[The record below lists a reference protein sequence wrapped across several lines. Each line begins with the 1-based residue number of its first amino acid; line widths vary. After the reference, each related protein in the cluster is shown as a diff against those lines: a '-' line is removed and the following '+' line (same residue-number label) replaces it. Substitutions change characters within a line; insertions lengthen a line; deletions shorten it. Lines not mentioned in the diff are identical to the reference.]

1 MGLDS
6 WVRNFGIGSLYLAG
20 DSDGDVIIQ
29 GKAGENSVACFAD
42 GATRIYNDGAEKLA
56 TTSTGID
63 VTGTVTADGLD
74 VQGNVFI
81 NNGYAYQIG
90 GDSGGSSI
98 VGKLHNSSGVFT
110 MASLGNRNI
119 KLTTSDADRLKVD
132 ANGDISFYEAT
143 GTTPKFFWDAS
154 AESLGIGTS
163 SPKESAG
170 LHIQGS
176 NGSSGA
182 NVNVAAN
189 EVFIDNNANTGITLG
204 SSATGVG
211 TYAFADSTVALR
223 GAIQYDHSD
232 DSMNFRVSSA
242 DRMRIDSSG
251 RVGIGT
257 ASPSAGLDVAY
268 GDAGTVAAEFKNA
281 SGFGISITPQ
291 VGGSGSVTQIG
302 LASGESLSFAPNN
315 AEAMRIDSSGNLLVG
330 TTDTSPY
337 DRTSGN
343 AIAMGDGLISSA
355 QSGGNAAIFNRMT
368 SVGSI
373 IGLNYNGSA
382 IGSIGVQGS
391 RPYFGNSINFSIKCD
406 DANNGSLV
414 PSNQSGVPNNNV
426 SDIGLASNRWNDLYL
441 GGGVYLGGTGSAN
454 KLDDY
459 EEGSFAP
466 VYAISGG
473 SVTTGTNAGR
483 YVKVGSFVFFT
494 FRIRTTAV
502 SGTGVLSMTLP
513 FATASENRSGGSKG
527 YARDWGVDMPEFS
540 IYTPPNSSVVL
551 FYRHAMNASTAQS
564 VTGSQMGTG
573 SDDNVLEGSIVYK
586 SA

>member
-1 MGLDS
+1 M
-6 WVRNFGIGSLYLAG
+6 R
-20 DSDGDVIIQ
+20 
-29 GKAGENSVACFAD
+29 
-42 GATRIYNDGAEKLA
+42 
-56 TTSTGID
+56 
-63 VTGTVTADGLD
+63 
-74 VQGNVFI
+74 
-81 NNGYAYQIG
+81 
-90 GDSGGSSI
+90 
-98 VGKLHNSSGVFT
+98 
-110 MASLGNRNI
+110 
-119 KLTTSDADRLKVD
+119 
-132 ANGDISFYEAT
+132 NGDISFYEDT
-143 GTTPKFFWDAS
+143 GTTAKFFWDAS

-330 TTDTSPY
+330 TTNTTLYSA
-337 DRTSGN
+337 TSGGGIYAVPN
-343 AIAMGDGLISSA
+343 GSTTIARQSTSATQPLLILNETGVDGTLQEFRKDGA
-355 QSGGNAAIFNRMT
+355 

-373 IGLNYNGSA
+373 GVVASDRMYISTSDGLGLQFDKDNNRIVPVGADGSA
-382 IGSIGVQGS
+382 
-391 RPYFGNSINFSIKCD
+391 Y
-406 DANNGSLV
+406 
-414 PSNQSGVPNNNV
+414 NNNV
-426 SDIGLASNRWNDLYL
+426 SLGSSGLEFKDLYL
-441 GGGVYLGGTGSAN
+441 SGGVYLGGTGSAN